1 MPTKKTSKSGTGW
14 GFGIPATAAAV
25 TISSFNA
32 NIDAEM
38 TKPPPPVHASAP
50 TAGAHAIDERLLSA
64 RLEAVEART
73 DTKFA
78 QLMGKIET
86 LIESVAGVKDDVRQL
101 DGRMGAFDGKLQA
114 VEEKAFSSKTIIITT
129 LIGAFIGMAA
139 LVIGMLAYTV
149 QIADF
154 LKP

>member
-1 MPTKKTSKSGTGW
+1 MKSSKPATAW

-38 TKPPPPVHASAP
+38 TKPPPPVQASAP
-50 TAGAHAIDERLLSA
+50 TSGAHAIDERLLNA
-64 RLEAVEART
+64 KLEAVEART
-73 DTKFA
+73 ETKFA
-78 QLMGKIET
+78 QLMGKIEM

-101 DGRMGAFDGKLQA
+101 DTRMGGFDGKLEA
-114 VEEKAFSSKTIIITT
+114 VEAKVFNLKAIVVTT
-129 LIGAFIGMAA
+129 VIGAFIGMAA